1 MKKLLFLF
9 LVSISLEN
17 FSQED
22 EGVTYAKYSGWSME
36 AFITGQ
42 FSEQPGSDMILPFYG
57 IGLYPRYN
65 RSLVNYFSVAIGT
78 PINGGFE
85 AQGSSTGSYFQ
96 FFADVPIELSLNLG
110 SQATKDADYFFG
122 AYIGGGLDY
131 NYSVFSNSLG
141 YRVNSHSFGPM
152 ISAGIRY
159 MFRGRPIGIRLSYML
174 GMVNNFKEDP
184 YIIYN
189 KSTNPKILTL
199 SLTSSVR

>member
-42 FSEQPGSDMILPFYG
+42 FSEQPGSDIILPFYG

-65 RSLVNYFSVAIGT
+65 HSLVDYFSVAIGT
-78 PINGGFE
+78 PINGGVD
-85 AQGSSTGSYFQ
+85 AQGSSIGSYFQ
-96 FFADVPIELSLNLG
+96 FFADVPIELSLNFG
-110 SQATKDADYFFG
+110 SKATKDADYFFG

-131 NYSVFSNSLG
+131 NYSVFSNSFG
-141 YRVNSHSFGPM
+141 YKVNSHSFGPM

-159 MFRGRPIGIRLSYML
+159 MYLGRPLGIRLSYMS
-174 GMVNNFKEDP
+174 GIVNNFKEDP
-184 YIIYN
+184 YIIYSN
-189 KSTNPKILTL
+189 STNPKILTL
-199 SLTSSVR
+199 SLAYSVQ